1 MLIPV
6 CFMVMPFGKKLTH
19 AETETIP
26 GQIDFDALWDKVFRP
41 MIQDDLKYIPVRADQ
56 DAGALIIQAMMER
69 LAISDLVIADLT
81 IPNANVYYEVGVRHA
96 AQKQGCV
103 LVAADWSKPLFDVGQ
118 MRRVKYPLSEGAI
131 SDETAAVIRETL
143 EVGIKQSIDHT
154 SPVFQAIPGY
164 PDRVEPTQLQSFRDV
179 ACRLATFQA
188 EVSVARGL
196 PSAFASEHAQ
206 KLVHQYAEDA
216 AGLPSIALD
225 LIRLLRDTRDWDTAL
240 TFIEGLPPRLRQS
253 PSIREQRALMLG
265 KVGQQIQAIAELE
278 ALILSDG
285 DTSERSGLL
294 GGRYKALFEQAQEA
308 GSKFV
313 FLNKTISSYERAM
326 MLDLND
332 YFPSSNLPRLYRER
346 RREGDERKAV
356 TAAHIAMVAC
366 ERSRKRNPADPWAA
380 PTLLG
385 AAFDAGD
392 VLAAGRLLV
401 EITEQAVP
409 PFYIQSTIPDLRRS
423 LSLLNDTRT
432 SAALASILAELQR
445 LLDPNGTVLALAGRR
460 IDAQDAGERRFP
472 PGNEAAVAVRVRN
485 LMVSTASQGV
495 VCSAACGADILAL
508 EGAAQLG
515 LPRLVVLPFS
525 RQQFRATSVADRGE
539 EWGRRFDTILQQ
551 LPGGAIVE
559 LNLSPDNAEAYA
571 TVNSKILD
579 EATGW
584 ASRTGRR
591 ALAAVVWNGFSRG
604 ANDLTDAFRRL
615 AVDGNL
621 ETIPVPTL

>member
-1 MLIPV
+1 
-6 CFMVMPFGKKLTH
+6 
-19 AETETIP
+19 
-26 GQIDFDALWDKVFRP
+26 
-41 MIQDDLKYIPVRADQ
+41 
-56 DAGALIIQAMMER
+56 
-69 LAISDLVIADLT
+69 
-81 IPNANVYYEVGVRHA
+81 
-96 AQKQGCV
+96 
-103 LVAADWSKPLFDVGQ
+103 

-196 PSAFASEHAQ
+196 PSALAAEHAQ
-206 KLVHQYAEDA
+206 KLVQQYAEDA
-216 AGLPSIALD
+216 AGMPSIALD
-225 LIRLLRDTRDWDTAL
+225 LIRLLRDTRNWDTAL
-240 TFIEGLPPRLRQS
+240 KFIDSLPPRLRQS
-253 PSIREQRALMLG
+253 PSIREHRALMLG

-294 GGRYKALFEQAQEA
+294 GGRYKALFDQAQEA
-308 GSKFV
+308 ESKSV

-332 YFPSSNLPRLYRER
+332 YFPSSNLPRLYRAR
-346 RREGDERKAV
+346 RREGDERKAA

-392 VLAAGRLLV
+392 ILAAGRLLV

-460 IDAQDAGERRFP
+460 IDAEDADERRFP
-472 PGNEAAVAVRVRN
+472 AGKEAPVAARIRDV
-485 LMVSTASQGV
+485 MVSTASHGV

-515 LPRLVVLPFS
+515 LTRRVVLPFS

-551 LPGGAIVE
+551 LPGRAIVE
-559 LNLSPDNAEAYA
+559 LNLSTDDAEAYA
-571 TVNSKILD
+571 TVNAKILD
-579 EATGW
+579 EAAEW
-584 ASRTGRR
+584 AASTGRR

-604 ANDLTDAFRRL
+604 ATDLTDAFRRL
-615 AVDGNL
+615 AVDRNL